1 MTARLAPEAVE
12 AKLGEVPGW
21 SFDRDAGALVRTV
34 RLKDFSEA
42 FALMTRV
49 AMAAEHADHHPE
61 WTNVYNRIDIRL
73 TTHDAGGITA
83 RDFAL
88 ALRINGFLGE

>member
-1 MTARLAPEAVE
+1 MVTKLTMETVAARLS
-12 AKLGEVPGW
+12 EVPGW
-21 SFDRDAGALVRTV
+21 RLDGASEALTRDI

-49 AMAAEHADHHPE
+49 ALAAEQADHHPE
-61 WTNVYNRIDIRL
+61 WSNVYNRLSIRL
-73 TTHDAGGITA
+73 TTHDAGGVTE

-88 ALRINGFLGE
+88 ARRISGFLGE